1 MRERPGLAERRGAS
15 VQVLLLFRRGL
26 CLVIVLFALAAGVP
40 ATAQDPA
47 AGRAL
52 AEQWCT
58 SCHIVAPGAGSSD
71 QVPSL
76 QSIVQDRGRSEEW
89 LRTWLSAPH
98 ESMPSLSLSRM
109 EIVDLVAYLE
119 SLRATE

>member
-1 MRERPGLAERRGAS
+1 MRERPGLAEWRDAS
-15 VQVLLLFRRGL
+15 VRVSSLFRRGL
-26 CLVIVLFALAAGVP
+26 GLGTVLFALAAGVP

-52 AEQWCT
+52 AEQWCA

-71 QVPSL
+71 NVPSL

-98 ESMPSLSLSRM
+98 ESMPSLSLSRQ
-109 EIVDLVAYLE
+109 EIADLVVYFE
-119 SLRATE
+119 RLRTAE